1 MTLDNKH
8 QSEPKLSRDK
18 ISSSAEGHKK
28 IAIIGGTGLTT
39 LQNLNIL
46 RREIVMTPYGEPSSS
61 LAYGCI
67 QQDCSSEEG
76 SKDTDNK
83 EVVFIARHGHAHN
96 IPPHMVNY
104 RANLWALKKVGINV
118 ILAVNAVGGIREDM
132 VPGSL
137 LIPDQIIDYT
147 TRRINTF
154 FEKNL
159 SHATH
164 IDFSYP
170 YSTELSQQI
179 IECAEK
185 EHIDIIQG
193 ATYAATE
200 GPRLET
206 AAEIQR
212 LKRDGC
218 DIVGMTGMPEA
229 ALARELEMD
238 YASICVNAN
247 WAAGLSDGVI
257 TMEAIE
263 KNLQDGMA
271 KVRQLIARFLSNQ

>member
-1 MTLDNKH
+1 MTIEN
-8 QSEPKLSRDK
+8 
-18 ISSSAEGHKK
+18 KK
-28 IAIIGGTGLTT
+28 IAIIGGTGLSS
-39 LQNLNIL
+39 LQNLEII
-46 RREIVMTPYGEPSSS
+46 RREIVLTPYGEPSST
-61 LAYGCI
+61 LAYGRI
-67 QQDCSSEEG
+67 KNAG
-76 SKDTDNK
+76 DN
-83 EVVFIARHGHAHN
+83 EIIFLVRHGHAHT

-104 RANLWALKKVGINV
+104 RANLWALKKVGINTIV
-118 ILAVNAVGGIREDM
+118 SVNAVGGIREDM

-137 LIPDQIIDYT
+137 VIPDQIIDYT
-147 TRRINTF
+147 SSRINTF
-154 FEKNL
+154 YEDNL
-159 SHATH
+159 SHVTH

-170 YSTELSQQI
+170 YNAELSQLI
-179 IECAEK
+179 LECAQK
-185 EHIDIIQG
+185 EQIDIIKG

-218 DIVGMTGMPEA
+218 DIVGMTAMPEA

-247 WAAGLSDGVI
+247 WAAGLSDEPI

-263 KNLQDGMA
+263 KTIQEGMG
-271 KVRQLIARFLSNQ
+271 KVRQLVARVLDSV